1 MALPFAPPASLSP
14 SFVIARCDAGD
25 VDDMCDIYYEAFK
38 EDPGNSHWWSPDRRH
53 MQAWM
58 QRRMVRKLGDA
69 GMRHFK
75 IADAESGAMVA
86 FARWDI
92 PERSGHF
99 GEWLG
104 QPPVDVTRIV
114 EEEPEKPKDAEQEVA
129 ASAPVAEPKQQKYA
143 DNDVPDGAD
152 PFLCQNFFSAL
163 TKASE
168 KWYTKDMLGL
178 SLICTSPH
186 HHRRGAAKAL
196 IVPMLDL
203 ADSHG
208 ITTYLEATPAGK
220 PIYER
225 LGFRQVDSL
234 NFDLG
239 ELTKNDL
246 AGWYRLSIMT
256 RQPRGG
262 EQANQQ

>member
-1 MALPFAPPASLSP
+1 MALPFATPASLSP

-58 QRRMVRKLGDA
+58 QRRMVKKLGDA

-75 IADAESGAMVA
+75 IVDVETGAMVA

-92 PERSGHF
+92 PEGSEHF

-114 EEEPEKPKDAEQEVA
+114 EDEPEKPKDAEQEVA
-129 ASAPVAEPKQQKYA
+129 ASAPAAEPKQQKYA
-143 DNDVPDGAD
+143 DIDVPEGAD
-152 PFLCQNFFSAL
+152 PFLCQNFFGAL

-168 KWYTKDMLGL
+168 KWYTKDMLGEL
-178 SLICTSPH
+178 NQM
-186 HHRRGAAKAL
+186 RGYLAYTLPAWSRLREEAKKKKRNSMAHYFPRPITHLYKPAL
-196 IVPMLDL
+196 PQTRCGQGLDGP
-203 ADSHG
+203 D
-208 ITTYLEATPAGK
+208 AGS
-220 PIYER
+220 
-225 LGFRQVDSL
+225 G
-234 NFDLG
+234 
-239 ELTKNDL
+239 
-246 AGWYRLSIMT
+246 
-256 RQPRGG
+256 
-262 EQANQQ
+262 